1 MKNVLQI
8 AGISCVRSHK
18 WLICWKSQQAYS
30 AGRNF
35 HFSGLNLIA
44 NYRVTWSFF
53 LHCGIAGFPRLNKFC
68 RMSGKWSVECSG
80 WYLRHPAK
88 WQTNKRKTKVAKPL
102 VLSLSSSRL
111 KKITTEIIRSGTS
124 TCMCH
129 RPKKSKKKRNLLN
142 SKALVQTWPYFKT
155 SGIKTYQSLLLSNDA
170 ARKERNPQKN
180 SANLWLTPA
189 RCGPE
194 HSAE

>member
-1 MKNVLQI
+1 M
-8 AGISCVRSHK
+8 
-18 WLICWKSQQAYS
+18 
-30 AGRNF
+30 
-35 HFSGLNLIA
+35 
-44 NYRVTWSFF
+44 
-53 LHCGIAGFPRLNKFC
+53 
-68 RMSGKWSVECSG
+68 
-80 WYLRHPAK
+80 
-88 WQTNKRKTKVAKPL
+88 

-129 RPKKSKKKRNLLN
+129 RPKKSEKKRNLLN